1 MLLMVVVVVDDD
13 DAMYVMDLLE
23 DLFLLILSKWVVD

>member
-1 MLLMVVVVVDDD
+1 MVVVVVVDD